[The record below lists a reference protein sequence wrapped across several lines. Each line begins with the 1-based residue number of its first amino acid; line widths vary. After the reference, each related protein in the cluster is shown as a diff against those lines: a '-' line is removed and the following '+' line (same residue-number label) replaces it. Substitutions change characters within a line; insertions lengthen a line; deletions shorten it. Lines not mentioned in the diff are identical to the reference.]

1 MDGRSALA
9 KIGFAVL
16 ASNSALAIR
25 NSRGDAASVAFVLA
39 VDAGL
44 ALLFVCLREFERV
57 RGGGRNIK
65 AAVWALTTLLTAMFA
80 WKVAASP
87 MPPAVAGVV
96 WVMGVERA
104 RSGARDNNMARA
116 HTALAR
122 VGLAV
127 LACNAALD
135 AYDGRRDDTVSSA
148 LAVLVCFSG
157 LVILTGLFVRAFAHA
172 HGGGHGQGY

>member
-1 MDGRSALA
+1 MDGRSALT

-16 ASNSALAIR
+16 AS

-39 VDAGL
+39 ADAAL
-44 ALLFVCLREFERV
+44 VLLFLCLRKFELT

-80 WKVAASP
+80 WKVASSP

-96 WVMGVERA
+96 WVMAVERA
-104 RSGARDNNMARA
+104 RGGGDRNNNMARA
-116 HTALAR
+116 YSALAR

-135 AYDGRRDDTVSSA
+135 AYDGRRDDTVSAA
-148 LAVLVCFSG
+148 LAVLVCFSS
-157 LVILTGLFVRAFAHA
+157 LVILTCLFVRAFAHA
-172 HGGGHGQGY
+172 HGGGHGQGGY